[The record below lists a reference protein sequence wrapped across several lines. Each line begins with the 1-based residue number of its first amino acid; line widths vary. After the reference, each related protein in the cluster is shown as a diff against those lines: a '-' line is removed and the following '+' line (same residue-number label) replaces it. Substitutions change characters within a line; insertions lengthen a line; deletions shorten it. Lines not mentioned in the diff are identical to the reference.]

1 MFLFIF
7 QIHHL
12 SKYMCYIIRL
22 QELIPIF
29 LSLSS
34 LPPSLLLS
42 SLFPH
47 HTYLSISL
55 TLYLFIRHYFTKR
68 NREHRMPRWKKW
80 GKTGKK
86 YTLSAG
92 GLVAKSCLTLV
103 TLWTVSH
110 EASLFMGFLRQ
121 EYWSGLSF
129 LPPGYLPDTRIK
141 STFPGLQ
148 ADSLPLSLT

>member
-1 MFLFIF
+1 MKKDFLLQKLFLFIF

-80 GKTGKK
+80 GKTGTK

-92 GLVAKSCLTLV
+92 GLVAKSCQILATP
-103 TLWTVSH
+103 WTAAHQAPQSIK
-110 EASLFMGFLRQ
+110 FLRQ
-121 EYWSGLSF
+121 EHWSGFSF
-129 LPPGYLPDTRIK
+129 PPPGDLPD
-141 STFPGLQ
+141 L
-148 ADSLPLSLT
+148 